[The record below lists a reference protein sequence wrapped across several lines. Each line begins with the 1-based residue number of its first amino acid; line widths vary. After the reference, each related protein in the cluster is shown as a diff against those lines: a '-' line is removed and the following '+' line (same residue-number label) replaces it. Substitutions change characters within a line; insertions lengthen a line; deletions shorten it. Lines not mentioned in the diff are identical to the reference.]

1 MHSQK
6 FCWVPEWVSE
16 KEGTTHSSLLHRLRP
31 KGPCLTR
38 GKAEFLVF
46 LKTAADTRLVFRGFK
61 ILHSLFFLKKQITR
75 LTFHMLL
82 ISGGLFTNWLLIMCL
97 PLSVS
102 PDEIQDSLV
111 TVAGQLLR
119 TMTFQITFSFL
130 SCSENGEG
138 CQRAMWGWMRA
149 RIVIYIYDLTERWK
163 QRECY
168 SVLFSPH
175 RSNLSLRMFCQDKA
189 YILHDTSPI

>member
-1 MHSQK
+1 MGVWERRHNTFLLAAPLKAKRPLSDK
-6 FCWVPEWVSE
+6 GESRVP
-16 KEGTTHSSLLHRLRP
+16 
-31 KGPCLTR
+31 
-38 GKAEFLVF
+38 LVF
-46 LKTAADTRLVFRGFK
+46 LKTAADTRLVFREGFK
-61 ILHSLFFLKKQITR
+61 ILHNLFFLKKQITR
-75 LTFHMLL
+75 LTLHMLL
-82 ISGGLFTNWLLIMCL
+82 ISGGLFTNWLLLMRL

-111 TVAGQLLR
+111 TEAGQLLR

-168 SVLFSPH
+168 SVLFPPTILISPQGCFAKTKH
-175 RSNLSLRMFCQDKA
+175 IFYMTHLPFKLSL
-189 YILHDTSPI
+189 P